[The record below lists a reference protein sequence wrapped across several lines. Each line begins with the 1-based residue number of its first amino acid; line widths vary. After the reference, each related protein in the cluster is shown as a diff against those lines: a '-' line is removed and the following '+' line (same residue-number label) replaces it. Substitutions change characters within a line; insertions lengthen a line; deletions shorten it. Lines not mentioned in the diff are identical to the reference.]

1 MVEATKQYD
10 AGGWVFILFLSK
22 SCVISIHKSNLVV
35 FSRRQGGGTRG
46 GLQPRR
52 RHIIASTPVQ
62 TFSVPDVAVI
72 SILDNFHPPRLGS
85 YFVGSSICRR
95 IHGS

>member
-35 FSRRQGGGTRG
+35 FSRRGGGTQG
-46 GLQPRR
+46 GLWSRR
-52 RHIIASTPVQ
+52 RHVIASTPGQ
-62 TFSVPDVAVI
+62 TFSIPDAAVI
-72 SILDNFHPPRLGS
+72 SILDNCHTPWLGS
-85 YFVGSSICRR
+85 YFVGRSICHR